1 MGPTVCSGLKTKLGA
16 GNVACQGVGGAYSAG
31 LAENVAPAG
40 TTPGAIA
47 EATKM
52 FTTANTKCPESILV
66 AGGYRW
72 VTPLIEESNG
82 D

>member
-1 MGPTVCSGLKTKLGA
+1 MGPVTCSGLKAKFPGQ
-16 GNVACQGVGGAYSAG
+16 VACQGVGQPYSAG

-40 TTPGAIA
+40 TTPAAIG

-52 FTTANTKCPESILV
+52 FTMTHSKCPQSIIV
-66 AGGYRW
+66 AGGYRY
-72 VTPLIEESNG
+72 VLLCI